1 MRRFLFALAIA
12 LIAVPV
18 WAQQVRIAF
27 HDGQVSLNTVG
38 ASPRVILAEWSKIG
52 GTNIINAERVT
63 GAPLTLQL
71 VNVPE
76 AEALEII
83 LRSVAGYMA
92 APRGQTPGA
101 SRYDRIL
108 VLPTRTIQASAS
120 ASAAPA
126 RPPGSP
132 PAPTQRF
139 IPPRPSP
146 QPVEEPPDPVEVEDR
161 QDAAQ
166 TDPVFTFPQQPN
178 GYRTVPV
185 QPGGMPP
192 VMGSD
197 GAVGAYP
204 GGAPG
209 VAYPGGAPGL
219 AYPGGGPGFGVVG
232 APAPGMIQVPPQP
245 AQQPGQ
251 PPANPVRPTRP
262 PGQ

>member
-185 QPGGMPP
+185 LWRRRRAGAGNDSGAASAGTTAGTTASQPRP
-192 VMGSD
+192 SD
-197 GAVGAYP
+197 ASTRT
-204 GGAPG
+204 
-209 VAYPGGAPGL
+209 VAL
-219 AYPGGGPGFGVVG
+219 
-232 APAPGMIQVPPQP
+232 
-245 AQQPGQ
+245 
-251 PPANPVRPTRP
+251 NVRRTMT
-262 PGQ
+262 